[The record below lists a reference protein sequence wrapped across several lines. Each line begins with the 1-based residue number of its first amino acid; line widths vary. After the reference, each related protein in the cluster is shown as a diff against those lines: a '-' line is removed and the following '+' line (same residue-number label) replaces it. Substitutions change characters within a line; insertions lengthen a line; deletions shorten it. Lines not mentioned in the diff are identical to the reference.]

1 MKLGSV
7 SIKAVQWNYFLLIY
21 PSLLGVV
28 LLNNISASSGASEK
42 MSNLTDPV
50 ELAPGTFITGEN
62 REFYEQFLGIPFA
75 KPPLGALRFR
85 VRKYLGEFLLRIS
98 LKSKWLRVSTESR
111 TVSSV
116 DGEPF
121 CFNCRAELLAV
132 RNPTGHSAEWQ

>member
-1 MKLGSV
+1 MKLGS
-7 SIKAVQWNYFLLIY
+7 YFLLIY

-98 LKSKWLRVSTESR
+98 LKIEMVACLHRIQNR
-111 TVSSV
+111 FLCGRGTVQ
-116 DGEPF
+116 
-121 CFNCRAELLAV
+121 L
-132 RNPTGHSAEWQ
+132 